1 MGIAYPCLFLLGDLV
16 LSRNS
21 LRLCHAAPGWLAAI
35 ALVLFVSDA
44 HAEIVISPLSWG
56 LNPGDTFRLVV
67 VTAGSTTG
75 TSTSIS
81 AYDTF
86 VNSQG
91 LSGITVNGASLTWQ
105 AIGLTPSSDPLTDTS
120 RFSSQANASR
130 TYNLNG
136 ALVSNTTNGTAFWKT
151 SVYNQHLAAIDWT
164 INGSGNAAQVNG
176 FQAVWTGFDFD
187 GTVASATDYDG
198 SGFPVG
204 QVTAALGQSVNYNDY
219 DFATNQQVPK
229 TLYPLLG
236 RAGALANGWAAFDNL
251 DPTTSRPLYAMSELI
266 TVAAVPEPS
275 TYAMALAGLACGG
288 YLVRRRR
295 KRA

>member
-1 MGIAYPCLFLLGDLV
+1 MKNPLCRSCAG
-16 LSRNS
+16 
-21 LRLCHAAPGWLAAI
+21 LRLAAAAWLT
-35 ALVLFVSDA
+35 LVVASSTA
-44 HAEIVISPLSWG
+44 HADVAVNPLSWG
-56 LNPGDTFRLVV
+56 LAPGDTFRLVV
-67 VTAGSTTG
+67 VTAGNTSA

-81 AYDTF
+81 TYDTF

-91 LSGITVNGASLTWQ
+91 LSGITVNGTSLAWQ
-105 AIGLTPSSDPLTDTS
+105 AIGRTPTSAPMTDGS
-120 RFSSQANASR
+120 RYSSQANATR
-130 TYNLNG
+130 IYNLNG
-136 ALVSNTTNGTAFWKT
+136 ALVSTTTNGSAFWKT
-151 SVYNQHLAAIDWT
+151 SGYNEHLAAIDWT

-219 DFATNQQVPK
+219 DVGTNQQVPK
-229 TLYPLLG
+229 TLYPFLG

-251 DPTTSRPLYAMSELI
+251 DPTTFRPLYAMSELI

-275 TYAMALAGLACGG
+275 TYAMALVGLAGG
-288 YLVRRRR
+288 GCLVWRRRT
-295 KRA
+295 RA

>member
-1 MGIAYPCLFLLGDLV
+1 MSSNAF
-16 LSRNS
+16 
-21 LRLCHAAPGWLAAI
+21 RLCSTAPGVFTTL
-35 ALVLFVSDA
+35 ALVLFAADA
-44 HAEIVISPLSWG
+44 HAEIIINPLSWG

-67 VTAGSTTG
+67 VTAGGTTG
-75 TSTSIS
+75 TSTSI
-81 AYDTF
+81 ATYDTF

-219 DFATNQQVPK
+219 DFGTNQQVSK
-229 TLYPLLG
+229 TLYPFLG

>member
-1 MGIAYPCLFLLGDLV
+1 
-16 LSRNS
+16 LSRHS
-21 LRLCHAAPGWLAAI
+21 LRACRTAPGVFAAI
-35 ALVLFVSDA
+35 ALVLFGSDA
-44 HAEIVISPLSWG
+44 HAGVVIDPLSWG

-67 VTAGSTTG
+67 VTASGTAG

-81 AYDTF
+81 TYDTF
-86 VNSQG
+86 VNTQG
-91 LSGITVNGASLTWQ
+91 LSGITVNGVSLTWQ
-105 AIGLTPSSDPLTDTS
+105 AIGLTPSSNPLTDTT
-120 RFSSQANASR
+120 RYSSQANASR

-151 SVYNQHLAAIDWT
+151 SGYNQHLAAIDWT

-176 FQAVWTGFDFD
+176 SQTVWTGFDID

-219 DFATNQQVPK
+219 DFGTNQQVPK

-236 RAGALANGWAAFDNL
+236 RAGAAANGWAAFDNL
-251 DPTTSRPLYAMSELI
+251 DPSTVRPMYAMSELI
-266 TVAAVPEPS
+266 TVTAVPEPS

>member
-1 MGIAYPCLFLLGDLV
+1 M
-16 LSRNS
+16 SRNS
-21 LRLCHAAPGWLAAI
+21 LRLCHATPGWFAAI
-35 ALVLFVSDA
+35 ALVLFASEA
-44 HAEIVISPLSWG
+44 HAEIIINPLSWG

-67 VTAGSTTG
+67 VTAGGTTG
-75 TSTSIS
+75 TSTSIA
-81 AYDTF
+81 AYDSF

-105 AIGLTPSSDPLTDTS
+105 AIGLTPSSDPLTDAS

-151 SVYNQHLAAIDWT
+151 SGGNQHLAAIDWT
-164 INGSGNAAQVNG
+164 INGSGNAAQVNS

-187 GTVASATDYDG
+187 GTVARATDYDEFG
-198 SGFPVG
+198 SPVG
-204 QVTAALGQSVNYNDY
+204 QVTAALGQRVNYDSY
-219 DFATNQQVPK
+219 DFETGQLVPQ
-229 TLYPLLG
+229 TLYPFLG

-251 DPTTSRPLYAMSELI
+251 DPTTVRPLYAISELI

-275 TYAMALAGLACGG
+275 TYCMALAGLACGG
-288 YLVRRRR
+288 YLVRRWR

>member
-1 MGIAYPCLFLLGDLV
+1 
-16 LSRNS
+16 LSRNP
-21 LRLCHAAPGWLAAI
+21 LHLCHAAPGWFAAI
-35 ALVLFVSDA
+35 ALVLFASDA

-67 VTAGSTTG
+67 VTAGSTSG

-81 AYDTF
+81 TYDTF
-86 VNSQG
+86 VNTQG
-91 LSGITVNGASLTWQ
+91 LSGITVNGVSLTWQ

-151 SVYNQHLAAIDWT
+151 SGYNQHLAAINWT
-164 INGSGNAAQVNG
+164 INGSGNAAQVND
-176 FQAVWTGFDFD
+176 FQEVWTGFDFD
-187 GTVASATDYDG
+187 GTVASATDYNR
-198 SGFPVG
+198 SGVPVG
-204 QVTAALGQSVNYNDY
+204 QVTAALGQSVNYT
-219 DFATNQQVPK
+219 TNQQVPM
-229 TLYPLLG
+229 TLYPFLG

-251 DPTTSRPLYAMSELI
+251 DPTTVRPLYAMSELI
-266 TVAAVPEPS
+266 TVQAVPEPS
-275 TYAMALAGLACGG
+275 TYAMALAGIACGG
-288 YLVRRRR
+288 FSMWRRR